1 MWTNRKG
8 FDMGNDTGPQTRI
21 ELWTRWFNRYG
32 ADYGHDA
39 DAAKADFER
48 YLAERESMRVVF
60 SS

>member
-1 MWTNRKG
+1 
-8 FDMGNDTGPQTRI
+8 MGNDTGPQTRI

-39 DAAKADFER
+39 DAAAEDFER
-48 YLAERESMRVVF
+48 YLAARESMRVVF